1 MGKAIK
7 TVPKINTK
15 AFNNIREKEK
25 EQSMLN
31 QEPTK
36 RIVKEV
42 EEIDEFGNVRKVL
55 KEVEEE
61 GVIKAPE
68 TRNLKEK
75 TIMDKNGNI
84 TKVLLDDEG
93 NIVNEEDIVY
103 EEEEYIDE
111 NGNKAIIKV
120 PKIYTKAFN
129 NMKEKEK
136 EQCMLNQKPTKRI
149 VKEVEEIDEFG
160 NVRKVLKE

>member
-1 MGKAIK
+1 MG
-7 TVPKINTK
+7 
-15 AFNNIREKEK
+15 
-25 EQSMLN
+25 EQSMLS
-31 QEPTK
+31 QKPTK

-61 GVIKAPE
+61 GVIKTSH

-75 TIMDKNGNI
+75 TIIDKDGNI

-103 EEEEYIDE
+103 EDEEYIDE
-111 NGNKAIIKV
+111 NGNKAIKKV
-120 PKIYTKAFN
+120 PKINTESFS

-136 EQCMLNQKPTKRI
+136 CMMKQKSIKRTI
-149 VKEVEEIDEFG
+149 KEIEEIDEFG
-160 NVRKVLKE
+160 NVRKVLKEIE

>member
-1 MGKAIK
+1 MGENGNKAIK
-7 TVPKINTK
+7 KVPKINTN
-15 AFNNIREKEK
+15 AFNNMQEKEK

-31 QEPTK
+31 QKPTK

-61 GVIKAPE
+61 GVIKAPQ

-75 TIMDKNGNI
+75 TIIDKDGNI

-103 EEEEYIDE
+103 EDEEYIDE
-111 NGNKAIIKV
+111 NGNKAIKKV
-120 PKIYTKAFN
+120 PKITTKAFN
-129 NMKEKEK
+129 NMIEKEK
-136 EQCMLNQKPTKRI
+136 VQCLY
-149 VKEVEEIDEFG
+149 VKNLLKNCKEIKEID
-160 NVRKVLKE
+160 